1 MSTFKLPH
9 YIANCRTSLLFA
21 LLAGCNGLIPGEP
34 ADSRSVA
41 SIDGLLTSQAKR
53 PTELT
58 RPDNVPPPL
67 SGGSLTISRDNQVAV
82 AGNPEADKLYFAQ
95 LMPPKLLKTVS
106 LPRGTEPARI
116 VETSDGKFAIVAR
129 GQGAVL
135 LFHRNGTQLAAQTVC
150 PEPRGIT
157 TMQSKWE
164 GELLYVTCAS
174 GDLVKLQP
182 KDLKPLSVKRLPVD
196 DLRDIV
202 YMRQSQELLIS
213 RFHSAQLLRLTA
225 QGEVIGNGK
234 PVTPVSYT
242 QGTNR
247 GQFESE
253 AKVARRLLST
263 EQGDALFLF
272 QQEITTP
279 TPIYYQCADYPNCP
293 APILPMVSKVDTGL
307 LLKER
312 MVMPNAALA
321 IDLAVSRDGAQFLT
335 VAAGNFA
342 VEGHPAPKRSSLLL
356 GKMSDLQ
363 ADVRWPAPKGVDRLQ
378 EVGTSGLGLKPI
390 AAAPLNQTDFAVLT
404 RGKAPSLYKVD
415 GSTRALSLLVDLDD
429 NLPTDEGMELF
440 HAATPAGLACASCH
454 AEGGDDGHVWN
465 GTPLGPVISRR
476 TKSLLGGLSA
486 TSPFRWNGTHTDV
499 VALSAEDLK
508 NMGVNNPNLGTLQ
521 KMAKW
526 LDKLPAPWSPPTWK
540 ADQLQADKGKSLY
553 QELQCGTCHNATQL
567 PSPEISS
574 SLSIKTPSLAGV
586 GGRAPYF
593 HGGCATSLEQVFDG
607 TCAANS
613 VAASAKHSLELPPE
627 KLQQLVTYLR
637 TL

>member
-1 MSTFKLPH
+1 MSRFKIPH
-9 YIANCRTSLLFA
+9 YIANRRTSLVFA
-21 LLAGCNGLIPGEP
+21 LLAGCNGLVPGEP
-34 ADSRSVA
+34 AAPQSVA

-58 RPDNVPPPL
+58 RPEKVPPPL

-106 LPRGTEPARI
+106 LPSGTEPARI

-202 YMRQSQELLIS
+202 YMRNSQELLIS

-234 PVTPVSYT
+234 PVTPGNYT
-242 QGTNR
+242 QSTILGR
-247 GQFESE
+247 SESE

-272 QQEITTP
+272 QQHIRSLIPAYIGCEF
-279 TPIYYQCADYPNCP
+279 PNCP
-293 APILPMVSKVDTGL
+293 SPILPMVTRVDDKL
-307 LLKER
+307 NLQER
-312 MVMPNAALA
+312 MVMPGATLA
-321 IDLAVSRDGAQFLT
+321 TDLAVSKDGAQFLA
-335 VAAGNFA
+335 VAAGNFSLA
-342 VEGHPAPKRSSLLL
+342 GHPAPTRSSLLL
-356 GKMSDLQ
+356 GKLSDLQ
-363 ADVRWPAPKGVDRLQ
+363 AAGTDHHQ
-378 EVGTSGLGLKPI
+378 EVVTNGFVLKPI
-390 AAAPLNQTDFAVLT
+390 AAAPLNQTDFVVLT
-404 RGKAPSLYKVD
+404 RGKDPSLYKVD
-415 GSTRALSLLVDLDD
+415 GGTRAVSLLVNLDD
-429 NLPTDEGMELF
+429 NLPVDEGMEMF

-454 AEGGDDGHVWN
+454 AEGGDDGHVWTQQPR
-465 GTPLGPVISRR
+465 GRVLSRR
-476 TKSLLGGLSA
+476 TKSLLGGLIA
-486 TSPFRWNGTHTDV
+486 TKPFRWDGTHTDLLT
-499 VALSAEDLK
+499 LSVEDMK
-508 NMGVNNPNLGTLQ
+508 NMGVNSPNLATIG
-521 KMAKW
+521 KMAAW
-526 LDKLPAPWSPPTWK
+526 LDKLPAPWSPPTWT
-540 ADQLQADKGKSLY
+540 ADKERTDKGKSLY
-553 QELQCGTCHNATQL
+553 QELHCGNCHNAEQL
-567 PSPEISS
+567 QVTTGSS
-574 SLSIKTPSLAGV
+574 SLAIKTPSLAGV

-593 HGGCATSLEQVFDG
+593 HGGCATSLEQVLDG
-607 TCAANS
+607 TCAGNDAGGGGDHKLQLS
-613 VAASAKHSLELPPE
+613 PE

>member
-1 MSTFKLPH
+1 MSLFKIPH
-9 YIANCRTSLLFA
+9 YIANSRTSLLFA
-21 LLAGCNGLIPGEP
+21 LLAGCNGLVPAQP
-34 ADSRSVA
+34 ADPQSVA
-41 SIDGLLTSQAKR
+41 SIDGLLTSQAERPQNLMRSKR
-53 PTELT
+53 
-58 RPDNVPPPL
+58 VSPPL

-95 LMPPKLLKTVS
+95 LMPPKLLKTVT
-106 LPRGTEPARI
+106 LPPGTEPARI
-116 VETSDGKFAIVAR
+116 VETSDGNFAIIAR

-135 LFHRNGTQLAAQTVC
+135 LFHRNGTQLAAQSVC
-150 PEPRGIT
+150 AEPRGIT

-174 GDLVKLQP
+174 GALVKLQP
-182 KDLKPLSVKRLPVD
+182 KELKPLSVKRLPVD

-213 RFHSAQLLRLTA
+213 RFHSAQLLRLTS

-234 PVTPVSYT
+234 PVTPGSYT
-242 QGTNR
+242 QNTAR
-247 GQFESE
+247 GSFDSD
-253 AKVARRLLST
+253 ARVARRLLST

-272 QQEITTP
+272 QQQVTTP
-279 TPIYYQCADYPNCP
+279 MPIYYRCADYPNCP

-321 IDLAVSRDGAQFLT
+321 IDLAVSKDGAQFLA

-356 GKMSDLQ
+356 GKLSDLQ
-363 ADVRWPAPKGVDRLQ
+363 AAGTDRLQ
-378 EVGTSGLGLKPI
+378 EVVTNGFGLKPI
-390 AAAPLNQTDFAVLT
+390 AAAPLNQTDFVVLT
-404 RGKAPSLYKVD
+404 RGKDPSLYKVD
-415 GSTRALSLLVDLDD
+415 GSTRAVSLLVNLDD
-429 NLPTDEGMELF
+429 NVLTDEGMELF
-440 HAATPAGLACASCH
+440 HAVTPAGLACASCH

-465 GTPLGPVISRR
+465 GKPLGSVISRR
-476 TKSLLGGLSA
+476 TKSLLGGLIA
-486 TSPFRWNGTHTDV
+486 TKPFRWDGTHTDV
-499 VALSAEDLK
+499 VELSAEDLK
-508 NMGVNNPNLGTLQ
+508 NMGVNTPNIETIK
-521 KMAKW
+521 KMANW
-526 LDKLPAPWSPPTWK
+526 LDTLPALWSPPTWR
-540 ADQLQADKGKSLY
+540 ADKEQAESGKAVY
-553 QELQCGTCHNATQL
+553 QELECGTCHNARQL
-567 PSPEISS
+567 PSSKVSS
-574 SLSIKTPSLAGV
+574 SLSIKAPSLAGV

-613 VAASAKHSLELPPE
+613 VGASAEHSRELSPE
-627 KLQQLVTYLR
+627 KLLQLVTYLR

>member
-1 MSTFKLPH
+1 MPTLKIPY
-9 YIANCRTSLLFA
+9 YIANGRNSLLFA
-21 LLAGCNGLIPGEP
+21 LLVGCNGLVPAQP
-34 ADSRSVA
+34 ADPQSVA
-41 SIDGLLTSQAKR
+41 SIDGLLTSQSER
-53 PTELT
+53 PQNLR
-58 RPDNVPPPL
+58 RPDKVSPPL

-95 LMPPKLLKTVS
+95 LMPPKLLTTVS
-106 LPRGTEPARI
+106 LPPGTEPGRI
-116 VETSDGKFAIVAR
+116 VESKDGNFAIVAR
-129 GQGAVL
+129 GRGAVL
-135 LFHRNGTQLAAQTVC
+135 LFSRNGTQLAAQTVC
-150 PEPRGIT
+150 AEPRGIT

-164 GELLYVTCAS
+164 GELLYVTCAA

-202 YMRQSQELLIS
+202 YMRNSQELLIS

-234 PVTPVSYT
+234 PVTPGDYT
-242 QGTNR
+242 QNTYR
-247 GQFESE
+247 GPFQTE

-263 EQGDALFLF
+263 EQGNALFLF
-272 QQEITTP
+272 QQQVTTP
-279 TPIYYQCADYPNCP
+279 MPIYYRCADYPNCP

-321 IDLAVSRDGAQFLT
+321 IDLAVSKDGAQFLA

-356 GKMSDLQ
+356 GKLSDLQ
-363 ADVRWPAPKGVDRLQ
+363 ADVKSPVPKGVDPLQ

-390 AAAPLNQTDFAVLT
+390 AAAPLNQTDFVVLT

-415 GSTRALSLLVDLDD
+415 GNTRALSLLVNLDD

-454 AEGGDDGHVWN
+454 AEGGDDGHVWTQQP
-465 GTPLGPVISRR
+465 GGPVISRR

-486 TSPFRWNGTHTDV
+486 TKPFRWDGTHTDV
-499 VALSAEDLK
+499 VALTAEDLN
-508 NMGVNNPNLGTLQ
+508 NMGVSTPNLATIG
-521 KMAKW
+521 KMAAW

-540 ADQLQADKGKSLY
+540 ADKDQADEGKLVY
-553 QELQCGTCHNATQL
+553 QKLQCGTCHNATQL
-567 PSPEISS
+567 GVTKGTS

-593 HGGCATSLEQVFDG
+593 HGGCATSLEQVLDG
-607 TCAANS
+607 TCAGNDAGGGGAHKLQLS
-613 VAASAKHSLELPPE
+613 PE
-627 KLQQLVTYLR
+627 SLQQLITYLR